1 MFDWDE
7 YESSTILMDAY
18 EARTNL
24 TEEYEEGKS
33 LTGMSMKW
41 VIFTFDRDKY
51 QLGKCLT
58 RSE

>member
-1 MFDWDE
+1 MSTRRLLFLDE
-7 YESSTILMDAY
+7 Y

-41 VIFTFDRDKY
+41 VNFTFDRDKY

>member
-1 MFDWDE
+1 MDE
-7 YESSTILMDAY
+7 Y

-41 VIFTFDRDKY
+41 VNFTFDRDKY
-51 QLGKCLT
+51 QLLLFVASPLST
-58 RSE
+58 QH